1 MAPAEGAPPSVE
13 RDSPRAPC
21 ATRRRPPGSASVSVR
36 GDQAARREL
45 PRGTSRWPA
54 VGAREG
60 CNGRTQLREV
70 LAKLQTVH
78 HGADGYGSA

>member
-1 MAPAEGAPPSVE
+1 MAPAEGVPPSVE

-21 ATRRRPPGSASVSVR
+21 ATRRRPPGSASVS
-36 GDQAARREL
+36 
-45 PRGTSRWPA
+45 